1 MVKIPLF
8 PSYIQTQLLIKYLSE
23 NNESEYKSIW
33 NVIWNLRGTP
43 QEPVNRQNP
52 EQWIPERLS
61 GTDRDFALMIW
72 KETDHQV
79 NPRYVR
85 GIQFLI
91 DGYDLLIPEKDLLDA
106 MGYEDVV
113 VTSPTNDK
121 GVDVV
126 GNIPIGI
133 TIFREIIQVKKLFS
147 GNLQK
152 IKSISS
158 K

>member
-1 MVKIPLF
+1 
-8 PSYIQTQLLIKYLSE
+8 
-23 NNESEYKSIW
+23 
-33 NVIWNLRGTP
+33 
-43 QEPVNRQNP
+43 
-52 EQWIPERLS
+52 
-61 GTDRDFALMIW
+61 MIW
-72 KETDHQV
+72 KVSGHQV

-106 MGYEDVV
+106 MGYEEVV

-121 GVDVV
+121 GVDVI
-126 GNIPIGI
+126 GNIQNGI
-133 TIFREIIQVKKLFS
+133 TMVREVVQVKKLSS

-152 IKSISS
+152 IKSILS

>member
-1 MVKIPLF
+1 
-8 PSYIQTQLLIKYLSE
+8 
-23 NNESEYKSIW
+23 
-33 NVIWNLRGTP
+33 
-43 QEPVNRQNP
+43 
-52 EQWIPERLS
+52 
-61 GTDRDFALMIW
+61 
-72 KETDHQV
+72 
-79 NPRYVR
+79 
-85 GIQFLI
+85 
-91 DGYDLLIPEKDLLDA
+91 
-106 MGYEDVV
+106 